1 MIKLSKLEYLAN
13 NAVIRKRLSTIH
25 LSSLSQVFIIRQNN
39 SELGYLI
46 LDIYPD
52 NKKLCIYELYV
63 LLRFRNKKIGTKI
76 VKYIIKYFK
85 QKGFSVI
92 TVVPTPIENNDTL
105 GYKETQEKLK
115 KWYLNLGFSPSDTN
129 RSEYNINLN

>member
-1 MIKLSKLEYLAN
+1 LIKLSKLEYLAN